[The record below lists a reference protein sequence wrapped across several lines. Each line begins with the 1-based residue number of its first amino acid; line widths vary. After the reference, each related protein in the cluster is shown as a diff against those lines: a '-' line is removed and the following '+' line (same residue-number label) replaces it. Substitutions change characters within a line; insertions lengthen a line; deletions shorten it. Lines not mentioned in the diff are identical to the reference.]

1 MFFLFGLFSSFTVSL
16 PPLAARG
23 SRCLM
28 RSATF
33 VLLVLQPLLLQ
44 HHHPDT
50 IVLVCFKHLVFS
62 CMIALIVLRWHPPVS
77 TARVSVLTNL
87 RPSMTTPCPHRH
99 GA

>member
-16 PPLAARG
+16 PSLAARG

-44 HHHPDT
+44 HHRPDT
-50 IVLVCFKHLVFS
+50 IVLVCFKHLGLLVELAPPPGLGS
-62 CMIALIVLRWHPPVS
+62 PSSGTAAPKISDLVL
-77 TARVSVLTNL
+77 
-87 RPSMTTPCPHRH
+87 HRLECR
-99 GA
+99 